1 MSMLTSKRYLA
12 AAFLAAACLAAAQT
26 ARAETQDPCQDAR
39 NHARVER
46 DIAQGFGALSWTLGG
61 IGFSDL
67 GWQYYSRSSAHNLA
81 AQYWTNLAIQL
92 KKDGACP

>member
-1 MSMLTSKRYLA
+1 MSILTNKRFLA
-12 AAFLAAACLAAAQT
+12 AAFLAAASLAAAGT
-26 ARAETQDPCQDAR
+26 AQAEIQDPCQDAR

-67 GWQYYSRSSAHNLA
+67 GMHYYSVSSAHSLA